1 MRVILEADE
10 AWSVM
15 MLVVSQVL
23 DHVELSDDGRA
34 AVRKWR
40 ADHADGTEAMDR
52 LAESMNEALGNVIDE
67 RTRRLIRRKGRYVS
81 SLEGRSE
88 RGSTL

>member
-1 MRVILEADE
+1 MRVILESDE

-23 DHVELSDDGRA
+23 DHVELSDAGRV

-40 ADHADGTEAMDR
+40 ADHAEGTEPMER
-52 LAESMNEALGNVIDE
+52 LAESMNGALGNVIDE

-81 SLEGRSE
+81 SLEGR
-88 RGSTL
+88 